1 MYIYILAAIGSMFLT
16 VCWKIEAH
24 VIIKKSI
31 VSKYI
36 KWKRLNRLVSKIET
50 DNIRVIWISLKIL
63 IRTFYV
69 AFIQYINNSVRKL
82 DNKTFELTYV
92 INGKMYKMIAIP
104 KRGPAPILQIS
115 NDLGDDV
122 TDLILPYMGSQ
133 YDWHGSIFKPEFFGY
148 RSLTFELGDGSE
160 HTYEETDKVEYNA
173 K

>member
-148 RSLTFELGDGSE
+148 RSSLFCIS
-160 HTYEETDKVEYNA
+160 
-173 K
+173 